1 MHPRYRRLIAAVL
14 LPVYLGACT
23 QWTVQPVSPKRV
35 QALTEQEEPPKIR
48 VTLADSTRLEL
59 EDFSLVGDSIVGRT
73 AGARGAD
80 AQWRKVGIDQVT
92 RLETASSNNKMLYGL
107 AGLAVAGVVV
117 LVIEN
122 AAGDAIGEIQCPR
135 CGGS

>member
-1 MHPRYRRLIAAVL
+1 MLPRYRRLIAAVL

-59 EDFSLVGDSIVGRT
+59 EDISLVGDSIVGRI
-73 AGARGAD
+73 AGTRGAD

-92 RLETASSNNKMLYGL
+92 RLETASSKNRKLVYDVALG
-107 AGLAVAGVVV
+107 AVIGALVVV
-117 LVIEN
+117 
-122 AAGDAIGEIQCPR
+122 AASQAVPGPD
-135 CGGS
+135 